1 MPDRP
6 LRVAI
11 LARSVHPLHGVGGLE
26 RHVYDLVRHLIAR
39 DAHVTLITKPPID
52 AHTTVSSSAG
62 PNATAGLSASGDTT
76 AATDAPTAAASDSS
90 NAGPNATAGLSAGTS
105 ASAAGAAAA
114 AVSGSSNAGPNAAAG
129 LSAGADTSAAA
140 GRAAAAVA
148 EAFGVPADRL
158 RLVTVP
164 YVTFPG
170 AGRRGTT
177 VADRITAYPFF
188 GWRAGR
194 VAAKLAYSNAVDIVY
209 ALGASGLGYAQARRR
224 HVPTKPFVFNPQG
237 LEEFGATDPDRARLK
252 TIAYG
257 PLQAAV
263 RTCARAADAVIATDH
278 ALVPTVLRHLPIT
291 QDRLVV
297 IPNGIDIAT
306 IDAWRHRNR
315 QRDRDSRGAGDRDGS
330 DRTSADH
337 ASGDR
342 AADRSDDRSS
352 DNGATNA
359 VEALRARYD
368 IPRDRPLLV
377 SVGRLEANKGFHVLA
392 QALANQ
398 RLYERVTWALIG
410 DGPFRPEI
418 ERLAAASGLGSR
430 MIVPGRV
437 PDAELH
443 AWYDAADLFVH
454 PTLYEGSSLV
464 TLEAMAHGRPI
475 IATRAGGLPDKVT
488 PGDNG
493 WLVDPDRPDQLAEAI
508 SDALQHAPA
517 WTAMGRASR
526 ARVERDFAWP
536 VIAGLMIDLFRR
548 LIAAEERS

>member
-39 DAHVTLITKPPID
+39 DAHVTLITKPPVD
-52 AHTTVSSSAG
+52 AHASASTTVSSSAG
-62 PNATAGLSASGDTT
+62 PNATAGLSAG
-76 AATDAPTAAASDSS
+76 ASV
-90 NAGPNATAGLSAGTS
+90 
-105 ASAAGAAAA
+105 AAAA
-114 AVSGSSNAGPNAAAG
+114 A
-129 LSAGADTSAAA
+129 
-140 GRAAAAVA
+140 A

-194 VAAKLAYSNAVDIVY
+194 VAAKLAYSNAVDLVY

-224 HVPTKPFVFNPQG
+224 HVPTKPLVFNPQG

-278 ALVPTVLRHLPIT
+278 ALVPTVLQHLPIT
-291 QDRLVV
+291 PDRLIV
-297 IPNGIDIAT
+297 IPNGIDVAIV
-306 IDAWRHRNR
+306 DAWRDRNR
-315 QRDRDSRGAGDRDGS
+315 QRDRDSGGVGDSHGS
-330 DRTSADH
+330 DH

-342 AADRSDDRSS
+342 SGDGSS
-352 DNGATNA
+352 DRGNDTGGSDA
-359 VEALRARYD
+359 VDALRARYN

-418 ERLAAASGLGSR
+418 ERVAAASGLGSR
-430 MIVPGRV
+430 MIMPGRV

-508 SDALQHAPA
+508 SDALQHSPA